1 MSLPALLPCC
11 LQSAVSCCKN
21 SKKEQQEQAKN
32 GRRCRCS
39 IWRDRCQL
47 VAVCGSH
54 LRTERNEEPPL
65 SLNRRRRRRRQRF
78 SSLCELL
85 RCCCCW
91 VGTPRP
97 SCHSYSLH
105 FEPPPPSSHLPPE
118 KLARRGLTATSAER
132 RLARCRRV
140 PAQHALLDLLPDK
153 LSGFITVA
161 VRLATVVVHAAC
173 LCHCLCLCLPIHTGT
188 STSYAHTGNLPT
200 IC

>member
-1 MSLPALLPCC
+1 MVSLPCC

-21 SKKEQQEQAKN
+21 TKKEQQEQAKN

-85 RCCCCW
+85 RCCCCCW

-97 SCHSYSLH
+97 SCHSYSLQ
-105 FEPPPPSSHLPPE
+105 FEPPPPKLPSPSREVGAARVDGDVSRASLGSLPPC
-118 KLARRGLTATSAER
+118 ASAACAA
-132 RLARCRRV
+132 RLAAR
-140 PAQHALLDLLPDK
+140 
-153 LSGFITVA
+153 
-161 VRLATVVVHAAC
+161 
-173 LCHCLCLCLPIHTGT
+173 
-188 STSYAHTGNLPT
+188 
-200 IC
+200 

>member
-1 MSLPALLPCC
+1 MGGARWCRCLPAC

-21 SKKEQQEQAKN
+21 AKKNNKNKSN
-32 GRRCRCS
+32 GRCCRCS
-39 IWRDRCQL
+39 IWREDVNWLPFVDPIWEMSETR
-47 VAVCGSH
+47 SH
-54 LRTERNEEPPL
+54 CC
-65 SLNRRRRRRRQRF
+65 LNRRRRRRQQQRQRF
-78 SSLCELL
+78 SSLFELL
-85 RCCCCW
+85 RCCCW

-105 FEPPPPSSHLPPE
+105 SQPPSPATPPPPPE
-118 KLARRGLTATSAER
+118 KLARRGLTATPTTSAER

-173 LCHCLCLCLPIHTGT
+173 LCLQAHPTPTQGT
-188 STSYAHTGNLPT
+188 Y
-200 IC
+200 